1 MRSARRAGSERS
13 EMRKIFLL
21 DTMSQV
27 YRAYHAAAHQKIVMS
42 TKAGFPTGATYIFAR
57 MLKKL
62 FEEHKP
68 KYIMAC
74 MEGGAEPTHREKLY
88 PEYKAN
94 RKGETP
100 SELQRQ
106 FPYIDRLLEGYRLRR
121 ISVPGY
127 EADDIIGTLSRQ
139 FYEQD
144 AGNLIHIVS
153 GDKDMFQLV
162 NDRVFVVN
170 PMKDLFA
177 DAQKVELIV
186 GVTPDR
192 VTDVM
197 ALRGDTVDN
206 VPGAPGIGDKG
217 SVAIIRQFG
226 SLTAALDRAEEV
238 TRKSYR
244 ESLQNNRAQI
254 ELSHKLVT
262 IDRNVPIGAVA
273 DEELARMA
281 SEAPDADAL
290 KAVYVELEFASLL
303 GRESLAVVEDFA
315 EIVQPEPP
323 AKTDTRTTM
332 SDEQADKLI
341 DSLF

>member
-1 MRSARRAGSERS
+1 MKR
-13 EMRKIFLL
+13 IFLL

-27 YRAYHAAAHQKIVMS
+27 YRAYHAAAHQRVVMS
-42 TKAGFPTGATYIFAR
+42 TKTGFPTGATYILAR
-57 MLKKL
+57 MFKKL
-62 FEEHKP
+62 VEEHKP
-68 KYIMAC
+68 EYIMAC
-74 MEGGAEPTHREKLY
+74 MEGGGESNREKMY

-100 SELQRQ
+100 DDLQRQ
-106 FPYIDRLLEGYRLRR
+106 FTYIEKLLEAYNLRR

-127 EADDIIGTLSRQ
+127 EADDIIGTLAKQ

-144 AGNLIHIVS
+144 PENQIFIVS
-153 GDKDMFQLV
+153 GDKDMMQLV
-162 NDRVFVVN
+162 NDRTFVVN
-170 PMKDLFA
+170 PMKDLLA

-186 GVTPDR
+186 GVPPSL

-217 SVAIIRQFG
+217 SVAIIKQFG
-226 SLTAALDRAEEV
+226 SLTAALDRAGEV

-254 ELSHKLVT
+254 ELSHKLVK
-262 IDRNVPIGAVA
+262 IDCEAPIGAVA
-273 DEELARMA
+273 EEELAKMVFA
-281 SEAPDADAL
+281 GPNVEAL
-290 KAVYVELEFASLL
+290 KEIYVELEFASLI
-303 GRESLAVVEDFA
+303 GKESLAAVADFA

-323 AKTDTRTTM
+323 KQTDTRTTM
-332 SDEQADKLI
+332 SEAEQDKLI